1 MTDDPAD
8 ERPAGLGSSP
18 SEEWI
23 GKIAESEGVSR
34 EEVVERLIASYWT
47 LKEMY
52 GLLQQT
58 EEGVD
63 PAGDELPLDVGPSRS
78 DSLSEELS
86 ALRQRVGRLEV
97 EAQEADPEGAV
108 DELRSRV
115 DGLSER
121 LSAAEESLAARQD
134 SLGSRMDREFANLE
148 IILEYLVETTD
159 ELGDDV
165 AALADRQQSDGRR
178 REARDR
184 LAELKRRAARLG
196 VRTAKCAYCDTTI
209 DVAMLP
215 TPECPRCDR
224 EFVDVEPNA
233 GWRWFGSNVLVVAS
247 APLDGSSEARTDEGA
262 ERGGPDEE
270 GDESDRF
277 VWGEQRD

>member
-63 PAGDELPLDVGPSRS
+63 PDGDELPLDVGPSRP
-78 DSLSEELS
+78 DSLADELS
-86 ALRQRVGRLEV
+86 ELRGRVGRLEV
-97 EAQEADPEGAV
+97 DAQEADQEGAI
-108 DELRSRV
+108 DELRSRL
-115 DGLSER
+115 DDLSER
-121 LSAAEESLAARQD
+121 LSAAEDSLAGRQD

-148 IILEYLVETTD
+148 VILEYLVETTD

-165 AALADRQQSDGRR
+165 AALGEQQRSDGRR
-178 REARDR
+178 RDERDR
-184 LAELKRRAARLG
+184 LVELKRRAARLG
-196 VRTAKCAYCDTTI
+196 VRTAKCAYCDTSV

-215 TPECPRCDR
+215 TPACPRCDR
-224 EFVDVEPNA
+224 EFVDVEPSA
-233 GWRWFGSNVLVVAS
+233 GWRWFGSDLLVVAA
-247 APLDGSSEARTDEGA
+247 APLDDSSEARTAEGDERDA
-262 ERGGPDEE
+262 PDEE